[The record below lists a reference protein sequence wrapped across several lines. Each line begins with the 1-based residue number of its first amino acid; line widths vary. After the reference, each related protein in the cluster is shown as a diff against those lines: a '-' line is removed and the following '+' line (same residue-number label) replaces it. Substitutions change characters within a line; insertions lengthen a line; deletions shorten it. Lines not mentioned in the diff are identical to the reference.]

1 MHDILLQ
8 LLGLFVPNTSL
19 SEDDIQEDRI
29 GVKTTSIFSDGRV
42 PTIEEFQA
50 VEGLNQRDKLHI
62 SILRTNG
69 EDVLICNYS
78 QKNGDDFSDFISTC
92 KSDLES
98 TSRKKI
104 IITIEKENQNNKIS
118 VYYPNAFFKYLSQ
131 QPILGLLSVLS
142 KSIGTG
148 SQFVIFEVQDESFP
162 EFSSQ
167 TIKFVHLGYNNQENQ
182 PDNSYRSD
190 KINKIT
196 NLCHCDLSSKYSFI
210 PEDFAPVIK
219 SGNEILLSIFQ
230 KLTLFYSLI
239 FLFDII
245 EIGKSY
251 VKYKLNGYRTIAQ
264 STNITDIDINSHE
277 SYYKIYSWVYD
288 GGNIV
293 DKIGLARNILS
304 LNLAKDTLSLAE
316 TTFDAIRS
324 GYNVYQ
330 KENIKHYIEIR
341 NKISDQLVE
350 LQDKA
355 DKIVES
361 FVSDY
366 KKSILAVVSFF
377 ISVIVIEVVSNGS
390 YVKGFT
396 IEVTLLSIGFL
407 LISLCLMIFSRWEIK
422 KELIRYNEFYENL
435 KERHKDLLDI
445 SDINR
450 ILNNDEDF
458 RANKSFIE
466 ERKGKYTCLWILSL
480 SILLVI
486 IVLLYF
492 INNPCPTISTITQLV
507 KSFII
512 CCFTKNT

>member
-1 MHDILLQ
+1 MHNILK
-8 LLGLFVPNTSL
+8 LLLDLFSSNSSL

-29 GVKTTSIFSDGRV
+29 EAKAVSIFSDGRV
-42 PTIEEFQA
+42 PTVEEFQA
-50 VEGLNQRDKLHI
+50 VVGLNQRDKLHI

-69 EDVLICNYS
+69 EDDLICNYS
-78 QKNGDDFSDFISTC
+78 QKNNEDFSDFISNC

-104 IITIEKENQNNKIS
+104 ILTIEKENQDNRIS
-118 VYYPNAFFKYLSQ
+118 VYYPNVFFKYLSQ
-131 QPILGLLSVLS
+131 QSILGLLSVLS
-142 KSIGTG
+142 KSIGAG
-148 SQFVIFEVQDESFP
+148 RQFVIFEVQDESFQ

-167 TIKFVHLGYNNQENQ
+167 AIKFVPLGYTQDNQ
-182 PDNSYRSD
+182 PDNSYRDD
-190 KINKIT
+190 KISKIT

-210 PEDFAPVIK
+210 PDDFAPIIK
-219 SGNEILLSIFQ
+219 SENEVLLKLFQ
-230 KLTLFYSLI
+230 KLTLFYSVI
-239 FLFDII
+239 FLFDVI
-245 EIGKSY
+245 EIDNSNI
-251 VKYKLNGYRTIAQ
+251 KYKLNGYRTIAQ
-264 STNITDIDINSHE
+264 NANTDDVDINSHE
-277 SYYKIYSWVYD
+277 SYYMIYSWVYD

-330 KENIKHYIEIR
+330 KENIKQYIEIR

-366 KKSILAVVSFF
+366 KKSIIAVVSFF

-480 SILLVI
+480 SILFVI

-492 INNPCPTISTITQLV
+492 INNPCPTISTIAQLV